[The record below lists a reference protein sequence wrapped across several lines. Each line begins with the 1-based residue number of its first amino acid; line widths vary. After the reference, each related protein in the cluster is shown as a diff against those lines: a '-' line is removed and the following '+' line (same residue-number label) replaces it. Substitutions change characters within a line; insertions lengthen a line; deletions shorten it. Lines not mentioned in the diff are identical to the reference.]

1 MENLPKTMK
10 ALVAYGKGT
19 YRYEASYP
27 VPECGPD
34 DIIIKTEGCGICAG
48 DLKCYHGNSTW
59 GDETHEKWVRTPF
72 IPGHE
77 FLGRV
82 VKTGKNVVNYK
93 VGDRIIADQ
102 IVPCGQCKFCKTG
115 RYWMCQPHAT
125 FGFQKEN
132 NGGMAEYVRYPH
144 NAILHKVPDDLPLEA
159 ALLIEPYGCAKH
171 AVDRAQI
178 TVEDVVV
185 ISGAG
190 TLGLGMITYAR
201 MMNPA
206 KLIVLDMKE
215 ERLEKAKEFGA
226 DVVMNPGKM
235 DVVKAISD
243 MTDGYG
249 CDIYI
254 EATGHPSSVVQGL
267 QAIRKLGRFVE
278 FSVFGE
284 ATTVDWTLIGDNK
297 ELDVLGAHLSPYCY
311 PFVIENIANG
321 RLKTNG
327 VVSRYFPIEK
337 WEEAFEYATGKYGDF
352 KVAIKFGELSF

>member
-1 MENLPKTMK
+1 MSNLPKTMK
-10 ALVAYGKGT
+10 ALVAYDKGD
-19 YRYEASYP
+19 YRFESAYP
-27 VPECGPD
+27 VPECGDD

-77 FLGRV
+77 FLGV
-82 VKTGKNVVNYK
+82 VVEKGCNVTEYEI
-93 VGDRIIADQ
+93 GDRIIADQ
-102 IVPCGQCKFCKTG
+102 IVPCGKCKFCKTG

-132 NGGMAEYVRYPH
+132 NGGMAEYVRYPK
-144 NAILHKVPDDLPLEA
+144 NAVLHKVPMDMPLEK
-159 ALLIEPYGCAKH
+159 ALLIEQYGCSKH

-190 TLGLGMITYAR
+190 TLGLGMITYAHK
-201 MMNPA
+201 MNPA
-206 KLIVLDMKE
+206 KLIVLDMKDD
-215 ERLEKAKEFGA
+215 RLEKAKEFGA
-226 DVVMNPGKM
+226 DIVMNPGKE
-235 DVVKAISD
+235 DVVKKIQEL
-243 MTDGYG
+243 TDGYG

-254 EATGHPSSVVQGL
+254 EATGHPSSVIQGL

-284 ATTVDWTLIGDNK
+284 STNVDWTLIGDNK
-297 ELDVLGAHLSPYCY
+297 ELDVLGSHLSPYCY
-311 PFVIENIANG
+311 PYVIENIANG
-321 RLKTNG
+321 SLKTDG
-327 VVSRYFPIEK
+327 IVSRYFQLEEWEK
-337 WEEAFEYATGKYGDF
+337 AFDYASGKYGDF
-352 KVAIKFGELSF
+352 KVAFKF

>member
-1 MENLPKTMK
+1 MATLPKTMK
-10 ALVAYGKGT
+10 ALVAYDKGD
-19 YRYEASYP
+19 YRYEAEYP
-27 VPECGPD
+27 VPECGPG
-34 DIIIKTEGCGICAG
+34 DIIIKTEGCGVCAG

-59 GDETHEKWVRTPF
+59 GDETHEKWVRPPF

-77 FLGRV
+77 FLGIV
-82 VKTGKNVVNYK
+82 VEKGSNVTEYEL
-93 VGDRIIADQ
+93 GDRIIADQ
-102 IVPCGQCKFCKTG
+102 IVPCGTCKFCKTG

-132 NGGMAEYVRYPH
+132 NGGMAEYVRYPK
-144 NAILHKVPDDLPLEA
+144 NAVLHRVPKEMPLEQ
-159 ALLIEPYGCAKH
+159 ALLIEPYGCSKH

-206 KLIVLDMKE
+206 KLIVLDMKD

-226 DVVMNPGKM
+226 DIVMNPGKM
-235 DVVKAISD
+235 DVVKAIQD
-243 MTDGYG
+243 LTEGYG

-254 EATGHPSSVVQGL
+254 EATGHPSSVVQCL
-267 QAIRKLGRFVE
+267 QVIRKLGRFVE

-284 ATTVDWTLIGDNK
+284 PTTVDWTLIGDNK
-297 ELDVLGAHLSPYCY
+297 ELDVLGSHLSPYCY

-321 RLKTNG
+321 KLKTDG
-327 VVSRYFPIEK
+327 IVSRYFPVEQ

-352 KVAIKFGELSF
+352 KVAIKF